1 MTHFAAIFVE
11 ETFLRKMQKKSKPMV
26 MEMRL
31 FQKRHLQS
39 TMEEVGDV
47 EEWTNIHCGYA
58 YDAGSDYQEDDAAGL
73 DTSRSRS
80 RGSNNNEP
88 QARTMPKPRAKQVA
102 GRIAMDTA
110 LDMAEA
116 IENSGAGPSSS
127 MEPRSLGVVKDS
139 NYLLSSVPVANF
151 FHIMPVPR
159 EPLALHDYRWD
170 LLGQGIGPENLLVI
184 KC

>member
-1 MTHFAAIFVE
+1 MWRNGPTSIVAMPTMLEVTIK
-11 ETFLRKMQKKSKPMV
+11 KMMQLV
-26 MEMRL
+26 
-31 FQKRHLQS
+31 
-39 TMEEVGDV
+39 
-47 EEWTNIHCGYA
+47 WIHRDQGQ
-58 YDAGSDYQEDDAAGL
+58 GVP
-73 DTSRSRS
+73 T
-80 RGSNNNEP
+80 
-88 QARTMPKPRAKQVA
+88 TMPKPRAKQVA

-127 MEPRSLGVVKDS
+127 MEPRSLGVVNDS

-151 FHIMPVPR
+151 FHVMPVPR
-159 EPLALHDYRWD
+159 EPLALDDYRWD